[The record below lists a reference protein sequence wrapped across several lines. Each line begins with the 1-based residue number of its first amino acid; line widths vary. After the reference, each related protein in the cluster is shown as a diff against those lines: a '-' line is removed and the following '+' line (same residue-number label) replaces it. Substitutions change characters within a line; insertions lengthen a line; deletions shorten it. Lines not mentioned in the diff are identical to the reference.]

1 MLQGYL
7 LYKKDKSLQHK
18 INKLEPY
25 IKKLPKLF
33 ISHSDAVGKY
43 TERDEICKATDK
55 ENFSCLKLPMPD
67 KAYLIGR
74 YHDIGKS
81 GISNALWE
89 SSTRFSDAE
98 YKLAQLHT
106 VIGAHFV
113 KPTLSLAGLSDDSD
127 RLSIIAK
134 CCVVHPER
142 WDGSGYPFGLKGE
155 QIPLYARIVAI
166 ADCYDAMIEERPYK
180 KNMSSESA
188 IAEIRQQKGK
198 QFDPVLADIF
208 CEAMLYKK
216 I

>member
-1 MLQGYL
+1 M
-7 LYKKDKSLQHK
+7 QHK

-106 VIGAHFV
+106 VIGADFV
-113 KPTLSLAGLSDDSD
+113 NAILF
-127 RLSIIAK
+127 SITQCCMNTGTAK
-134 CCVVHPER
+134 C
-142 WDGSGYPFGLKGE
+142 
-155 QIPLYARIVAI
+155 
-166 ADCYDAMIEERPYK
+166 
-180 KNMSSESA
+180 
-188 IAEIRQQKGK
+188 
-198 QFDPVLADIF
+198 
-208 CEAMLYKK
+208 
-216 I
+216 